1 MAGIPVFQDTPDNLK
16 SLQYGFDGTTV
27 RTLKLDTSG
36 RQVITT
42 DVGTSIEVT
51 ATDLD
56 IRNLSN
62 TQDNIVVYGNDGTD
76 NRALKTD
83 ASGRQI
89 IATDVGTSIEVS
101 AADLDIRNLSNTQDN
116 IVVYGNDGTDNR
128 ALKTDASGRQIIA
141 TDVGTSI
148 EVSAADLDI
157 RNLSNTQDNI
167 VVYGNDGTDNRAL
180 KTDIT
185 GVLQVAPSKT
195 FTNQSESV
203 TTADTYT
210 GSTARD
216 ISLQNQY
223 SFFVNNTG
231 ADSVTVKVQIS
242 PDNTLWIDDSTEFEV
257 AAASADIL
265 TPTRF
270 ANFARVAYRSTV
282 AGSGTTADII
292 YQSQA

>member
-1 MAGIPVFQDTPDNLK
+1 MAGIPVFQDSPDNLK
-16 SLQYGFDGTTV
+16 SLQYGYDGTTV

-36 RQVITT
+36 RQVIAT

-76 NRALKTD
+76 NRVLKTD
-83 ASGRQI
+83 TSGRQV

-101 AADLDIRNLSNTQDN
+101 ATDLDIRNLSNTQDN
-116 IVVYGNDGTDNR
+116 IVIYGNDGTDNR
-128 ALKTDASGRQIIA
+128 ALKTD
-141 TDVGTSI
+141 V
-148 EVSAADLDI
+148 
-157 RNLSNTQDNI
+157 
-167 VVYGNDGTDNRAL
+167 
-180 KTDIT
+180 T
-185 GVLQVAPSKT
+185 GILQVASSKT
-195 FTNQSESV
+195 FTNLSQNV
-203 TTADTYT
+203 TTADAYT

-216 ISLQNQY
+216 ISLQTQY

-231 ADSVTVKVQIS
+231 ADSATVKVQIS
-242 PDNTLWIDDSTEFEV
+242 PDNTLWVDDSTEFEV
-257 AAASADIL
+257 AAAAAKVL

-270 ANFARVAYRSTV
+270 ANFARVAYRST
-282 AGSGTTADII
+282 ATGSSTTADII